1 MFMRKQALATM
12 AAAAIGLFSS
22 SAYAESESGV
32 KIGVL
37 SCGMESS
44 VGMIIASSKRVDC
57 VYQPSG
63 GGRVEHYDGRIG
75 KIGIDIGVTN
85 QTVLV
90 WAVFAPGK
98 IKRGGLEGVYVG
110 ASAEA
115 TLAVGLG
122 ANVLIGGFRR
132 SVSLQP
138 LSLQMQTGINIA
150 AGGAAL
156 HLDYQR
162 R

>member
-1 MFMRKQALATM
+1 MRGLAIAAI
-12 AAAAIGLFSS
+12 AAAAIGLF
-22 SAYAESESGV
+22 AGGAQADSESGV

-44 VGMIIASSKRVDC
+44 VGLIIASSKRVDC

-63 GGRVEHYDGRIG
+63 GGRIEHYDGRIG

-98 IKRGGLEGVYVG
+98 VRRGALEGTYLG

-115 TLAVGLG
+115 TIAFGLG
-122 ANVLIGGFRR
+122 ANVLIGGFKR
-132 SVSLQP
+132 SISLQP

-150 AGGAAL
+150 AGAAQL
-156 HLDYQR
+156 HLDYR
-162 R
+162 RR

>member
-1 MFMRKQALATM
+1 MRKLAIAAM
-12 AAAAIGLFSS
+12 AAAAIGVFSA
-22 SAYAESESGV
+22 SAGASESGI

-63 GGRVEHYDGRIG
+63 GGRVEHYDGRIS
-75 KIGIDIGVTN
+75 KIGIDVVVTN

-90 WAVFAPGK
+90 WGVFAPGK
-98 IKRGGLEGVYVG
+98 VKRGALEGTYVG

-122 ANVLIGGFRR
+122 ANVLIGGFKR
-132 SVSLQP
+132 SISLQP
-138 LSLQMQTGINIA
+138 VSLQMQTGINIA
-150 AGGAAL
+150 AGAAGL
-156 HLDYQR
+156 HLDYR
-162 R
+162 RR

>member
-1 MFMRKQALATM
+1 MRKLVMAAM
-12 AAAAIGLFSS
+12 AAAAIGIFPGDAS
-22 SAYAESESGV
+22 AESESGV

-44 VGMIIASSKRVDC
+44 VGLIIASSKRVDC

-63 GGRVEHYDGRIG
+63 GGRVEHYDGRIS
-75 KIGIDIGVTN
+75 KIGLDVGVTN
-85 QTVLV
+85 QSVLV

-98 IKRGGLEGVYVG
+98 VRRGALEGTYVG

-115 TLAVGLG
+115 TIAVGLG
-122 ANVLIGGFRR
+122 ANILIGGFKR
-132 SVSLQP
+132 SISLQP

-150 AGGAAL
+150 AGAAGL
-156 HLDYQR
+156 HLDYR
-162 R
+162 RR

>member
-1 MFMRKQALATM
+1 MRKLAIAAI
-12 AAAAIGLFSS
+12 AAAAIGVFSTS
-22 SAYAESESGV
+22 TSAESNSGV

-44 VGMIIASSKRVDC
+44 VGLIIASSKRVDC

-98 IKRGGLEGVYVG
+98 VKRGALEGTYVG

-122 ANVLIGGFRR
+122 ANVLIGGFKR
-132 SVSLQP
+132 SISLQP
-138 LSLQMQTGINIA
+138 LSVQMQTGINIA
-150 AGGAAL
+150 AGAAGL
-156 HLDYQR
+156 HLDYR
-162 R
+162 RR